1 MGVMDNAGRYSTG
14 SIRGGAMLYADSL
27 FGHRDRMSLGSYFS
41 KGAQSP
47 FFDYNVPVN
56 KMTDVLDLCSHLLLR
71 TSNTDL

>member
-41 KGAQSP
+41 KGAQSRSLIIM
-47 FFDYNVPVN
+47 YLLI
-56 KMTDVLDLCSHLLLR
+56 KMTDV
-71 TSNTDL
+71 